1 MNQSIRILLLDD
13 GELSPVVRILENLD
27 LAHTR
32 RRGEQ
37 VTEKLSPPSE
47 LLITTPRCASL
58 VRRGSPRDAPKGRPI
73 RIIGASDHSDSMR
86 RKLQRMGFDL
96 LVGLPNSEEVWGPLI
111 RSATYGGEERREIPR
126 TVIGAPLTLFSSD
139 AGRSD
144 PQPGLLM
151 DVSSRSCRIHL
162 SRPLEVGFHYRLTL
176 DECLDS
182 DHPLILWG
190 RVSRTYREQNS
201 ECCGAILRFDSDMDS
216 DLRVDLLATLQRWS
230 WGPPPNRECE
240 LLS

>member
-151 DVSSRSCRIHL
+151 DVSSRSCRIRTTP
-162 SRPLEVGFHYRLTL
+162 SSYGAGFRGPIASKTASAAAQSSASTRIWTRIFAWTCSQPYSAGPGARLRIESANSSPEDLFGVL
-176 DECLDS
+176 DES
-182 DHPLILWG
+182 A
-190 RVSRTYREQNS
+190 R
-201 ECCGAILRFDSDMDS
+201 LR
-216 DLRVDLLATLQRWS
+216 
-230 WGPPPNRECE
+230 
-240 LLS
+240 